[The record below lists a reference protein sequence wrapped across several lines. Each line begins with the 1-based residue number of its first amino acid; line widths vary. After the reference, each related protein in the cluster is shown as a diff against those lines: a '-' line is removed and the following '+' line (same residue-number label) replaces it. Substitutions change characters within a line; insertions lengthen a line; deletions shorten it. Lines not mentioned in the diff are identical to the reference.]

1 MTNQQHLDFIYKIQ
15 LEPDQLF
22 PAPVIPP
29 YTDHSHLTFALLQ
42 SFLIVFLHP
51 LQIHPYLT
59 ESFNRAARVILLKY
73 KANPVTPL
81 FRIFCSLECT
91 FLCPECFLSRVN
103 VPLT

>member
-42 SFLIVFLHP
+42 SFLMVFLHP

-59 ESFNRAARVILLKY
+59 ESFNKAARVILLKY
-73 KANPVTPL
+73 QTDYVTFYLQTLQWVQNL
-81 FRIFCSLECT
+81 FKVKPKSL
-91 FLCPECFLSRVN
+91 
-103 VPLT
+103 